1 LTKYLFFLI
10 IFLIPVGLASAEE
23 GSNYIREQN
32 PDGTVTL
39 RLLSYDRI
47 LVDGQWINY
56 NFYQD
61 LNSISF
67 ESASS
72 SFKLN
77 KSTCDFALYEKGQ
90 IIKTPIIE
98 NYKTEYLKDD
108 IKILGACLISP
119 ILEGSRIVSFN
130 TTLNGITRVFDL
142 STEGIEWTNLY
153 DNNEG
158 KDINFK
164 IHETCEGCTPDR
176 IESDEL
182 FFGDYKLDLKNEQ
195 HGTLSAITNDK
206 GNYLIEYET
215 IVKDKEKLIIDPTFT
230 SSNPTEDA
238 QVMDTDNDDNCEA
251 VPGSVGFDNAAMEVG
266 RYNAAF
272 TEDCTRA
279 YAEFDISSLPGSAQI
294 TDSDFTYDLLFI
306 TNPTTCDYVGMTG
319 QPTVQ
324 TDAQNWA
331 SIGSGTALLSADATC
346 ATVGNNKNVDLTSV
360 GDTYIQSQIASGW
373 AAIGLKRTGD
383 VGAID
388 ATTRYVIFCN
398 EEQACTPDPTLTLT
412 YTTIDDI
419 TDLTSTDIRSTGV
432 DIDWSQPTLNGGEIQ
447 GYQINST
454 TPWSN
459 NVASVRS
466 NFTNTTSASISG
478 LSGSTQ
484 YSFRVGVWN
493 QGGGLTSFSN
503 ILNITTDLDP
513 TGSFTPGTFNLT
525 GSGTDVREIKYVRDD
540 IDDTTLLL
548 NVTADN
554 DFELACNFHY
564 KFANTNNT
572 YTSIANTSINA
583 NEDMASFQFNN
594 VNNEI
599 IDVLCWDQY
608 TNASARY
615 VITITDFPLLDQIR
629 DFRAGEFGTA
639 GNFGAL
645 DLITLLVVIISFV
658 GFNRVDETVGI
669 IFGLFVVGGLAVLSV
684 GEIIT
689 WETTYTAGFAL
700 LIMFGIAIV
709 RKG

>member
-1 LTKYLFFLI
+1 MNYLFFLI

-47 LVDGQWINY
+47 LVNGQWLNY
-56 NFYQD
+56 NFYQNID
-61 LNSISF
+61 SISF

-72 SFKLN
+72 SFKLD
-77 KSTCDFALYEKGQ
+77 KSSCDFALYEKGQ
-90 IIKTPIIE
+90 IVKAPIIE

-108 IKILGACLISP
+108 VKILGACLISP
-119 ILEGSRIVSFN
+119 ILEGTRIVSFN

-142 STEGIEWTNLY
+142 STEGVEWTNLY

-176 IESDEL
+176 IEGDEL

-251 VPGSVGFDNAAMEVG
+251 VPGSVGFDNTAMEVG
-266 RYNAAF
+266 RYNSGF

-279 YAEFDISSLPGSAQI
+279 YAEFDISPLPGSATI
-294 TDSDFTYDLLFI
+294 LDSDFSFDIDATN
-306 TNPTTCDYVGMTG
+306 NPTTCDYVGMTG

-331 SIGSGTALLSADATC
+331 SIGSGTALTSADATC
-346 ATVGNNKNVDLTSV
+346 ATVGGSKNVDLTSA
-360 GDTYIQSQIASGW
+360 GDAYIQSQIASGW
-373 AAIGLKRTGD
+373 AAIGLKRTSD

-388 ATTRYVIFCN
+388 VTARYVVFCN
-398 EEQACTPDPTLTLT
+398 EEQACVPDPTLTISYQT
-412 YTTIDDI
+412 VGDI

-459 NVASVRS
+459 NVASVSS
-466 NFTNTTSASISG
+466 NFTNTTSASVSG
-478 LSGSTQ
+478 LTGSTQ
-484 YSFRVGVWN
+484 YSFRVGVWD
-493 QGGGLTSFSN
+493 QGGGLTTFSN

-525 GSGTDVREIKYVRDD
+525 GSGTDVREIKYIRDD
-540 IDDTTLLL
+540 IDATSLYL
-548 NVTADN
+548 NITADN

-564 KFANTNNT
+564 KFANINNT
-572 YTSIANTSINA
+572 YTGIANTSINA
-583 NEDMASFQFNN
+583 NEDMASFRFNN
-594 VNNEI
+594 VTNEI

-608 TNASARY
+608 TNASAKY
-615 VITITDFPLLDQIR
+615 LITITDFPLLDQITN
-629 DFRAGEFGTA
+629 FRSGVYGTA

-669 IFGLFVVGGLAVLSV
+669 IFGLFIVGGLAVLSV
-684 GEIIT
+684 GEIIA

>member
-1 LTKYLFFLI
+1 MI

-32 PDGTVTL
+32 PDGTATL
-39 RLLSYDRI
+39 RLISYDRI
-47 LVDGQWINY
+47 LVDGQWLNY

-61 LNSISF
+61 ANSISF

-72 SFKLN
+72 SFKLD
-77 KSTCDFALYEKGQ
+77 KSSCDFALYEKGQ
-90 IIKTPIIE
+90 IAKAPIIE

-108 IKILGACLISP
+108 VKILGACLISP

-130 TTLNGITRVFDL
+130 TTLNGITRVFHL
-142 STEGIEWTNLY
+142 STEGVEWTNLY

-176 IESDEL
+176 VEGDEL

-195 HGTLSAITNDK
+195 HGTLSAVTNDK
-206 GNYLIEYET
+206 GNYLIEYEA
-215 IVKDKEKLIIDPTFT
+215 IVKDKERIIIDPTFT

-251 VPGSVGFDNAAMEVG
+251 VPGSVGFDNVAMEVG

-279 YAEFDISSLPGSAQI
+279 YAEFDISSLPSSAQI
-294 TDSDFTYDLLFI
+294 LDSDFTFEITFI

-319 QPTVQ
+319 QPTAQ

-331 SIGSGTALLSADATC
+331 SIGSGTALSSADATC
-346 ATVGNNKNVDLTSV
+346 ATTGISKNVDLTSA

-388 ATTRYVIFCN
+388 ATTRYVIFCH
-398 EEQACTPDPTLTLT
+398 EEAACTPDPTLTLT
-412 YTTIDDI
+412 YTQIDDI

-432 DIDWSQPTLNGGEIQ
+432 DVDWSQPTLNGGEIQ

-459 NVASVRS
+459 NVASIRS

-503 ILNITTDLDP
+503 ILNITTDIDP